1 MVVWLVTHRD
11 GICTR
16 RALDAA
22 RRNGHAR
29 VAQFLRQRLSR
40 GALPDSLDDA
50 AMRSNLKMLRL
61 LHANGAKCSSRA
73 MDWAAYN
80 CNLSIIKFLH
90 SERHEGCTVR
100 AIDGAAA
107 QGHYHIVKWLLAN
120 RHEGFTMAAIT
131 NASTP
136 YIKELLV
143 RSLVPGRHD
152 DMIRQVADQC
162 THAVEAAGSVGAGRA

>member
-1 MVVWLVTHRD
+1 MAVWLVTHRD

-29 VAQFLRQRLSR
+29 VAQFLRHRLSR

-50 AMRSNLKMLRL
+50 AMHSDLKMLRL

-73 MDWAAYN
+73 MDWAAHYAT
-80 CNLSIIKFLH
+80 CPS
-90 SERHEGCTVR
+90 SSSCTPSGTR
-100 AIDGAAA
+100 DARCARLTG
-107 QGHYHIVKWLLAN
+107 QLPK
-120 RHEGFTMAAIT
+120 AIT
-131 NASTP
+131 TSSNGCLPTATRASLWLRSQRKHALHQGAP
-136 YIKELLV
+136 I

-152 DMIRQVADQC
+152 DMIRQVAGQC
-162 THAVEAAGSVGAGRA
+162 THAIEAAGSVGAGRA